1 MMTGCILGDGSVMT
15 NLTVK
20 TPNNEV
26 TTIDNNNNKSL
37 LLDDVQGV
45 MKDSSPLFF
54 SIVDQSSNAIVITDL
69 HHNIL
74 YVNKKFEQLSGYPL
88 HEVFGNKPNILK
100 SNKTPLSTYREMNST
115 LKEGKQWQG
124 EFINRH
130 RDGAEYVEEAIISPI
145 RDRNDRIICFLAEK
159 KNITDLKRAKREIHH
174 LSHFDTLTG
183 LPNRNYFINE
193 VDKMLAYGKFSRNHF
208 SILFADL
215 KRFKELNDTYGHYHG
230 DTVLREVAKRF
241 ISSLGPNDILARVGG
256 DEFAVLHRHSSPE
269 SLEVLVGSLASV
281 LKPAMTIDEHDHFL
295 GVRIGSATW
304 PVDSTSL
311 SQLLVCAD
319 IAMYNAKQQRRTYI
333 RYTTEL
339 GEKSN
344 REFNLASSLERAV
357 EDDNLHLVFQ
367 PKFDLNRRHFVGAE
381 ALLRWVD
388 PVFGAISPAEF
399 IPIAEKNGLMNIIG
413 GWVIN
418 QSCAQLARWKREK
431 FDLNGPLAI
440 NISIQQIEH
449 PSFYEQLMAAVH
461 RHQVNP
467 FDIELEVT
475 ESILISDPERTS
487 NVLKSLAQ
495 AGIGIAIDDFG
506 TGYSS
511 LSYLKKIHATTL
523 KIDKS
528 FIDNVVHDL
537 NDRAIVEAVISLAHN
552 LGIKIVAEGVEQK
565 DQSDL
570 LQSLGCDIVQGYLY
584 AKPQRDQEL
593 QLSCVKRVFD

>member
-1 MMTGCILGDGSVMT
+1 MT
-15 NLTVK
+15 NLSARTQA
-20 TPNNEV
+20 
-26 TTIDNNNNKSL
+26 TTLLDSDEEKSL
-37 LLDDVQGV
+37 LLDDVEGL

-54 SIVDQSSNAIVITDL
+54 SIVDQSSNAVVITDL
-69 HHNIL
+69 HHKIL
-74 YVNKKFEQLSGYPL
+74 YVNKKFEQLSGYTL
-88 HEVFGNKPNILK
+88 HQVFGNKPNILK
-100 SNKTPLSTYREMNST
+100 SHKTPLSTYREMNRA
-115 LKEGKQWQG
+115 LKEGRQWQG

-130 RDGAEYVEEAIISPI
+130 RDGNEYVEEATISPI
-145 RDRNDRIICFLAEK
+145 RDRHDKIICFLAEK
-159 KNITDLKRAKREIHH
+159 KNITDLKKARREIHH

-193 VDKMLAYGKFSRNHF
+193 VDKMLAYGQFNRNTF

-230 DTVLREVAKRF
+230 DVALREVAKRF

-256 DEFAVLHRHSSPE
+256 DEFAVLHRHSSQE
-269 SLEVLVGSLASV
+269 SLEALVGALTSG
-281 LKPAMTIDEHDHFL
+281 LKPAMTIADHDHFL

-304 PVDSTSL
+304 PSDGESL
-311 SQLLVCAD
+311 SQLLVSAD
-319 IAMYNAKQQRRTYI
+319 IAMNNAKKQRRTYS
-333 RYTTEL
+333 RYTPEL

-344 REFNLASSLERAV
+344 REFNLANSLERAV

-367 PKFDLNRRHFVGAE
+367 PKFDLNRRQFVGAE
-381 ALLRWVD
+381 ALLRWTD
-388 PVFGAISPAEF
+388 PVFGSISPVEF
-399 IPIAEKNGLMNIIG
+399 IPIAEKNGLMNLIG
-413 GWVIN
+413 SWVFN
-418 QSCAQLARWKREK
+418 QACEQLSRWKRSK
-431 FDLNGPLAI
+431 FALNGPLAI

-449 PSFYEQLMAAVH
+449 PGFYDHLMATIH
-461 RHQVNP
+461 RHQVNTY
-467 FDIELEVT
+467 DIELEVT

-487 NVLKSLAQ
+487 LVLKMLAK

-511 LSYLKKIHATTL
+511 LSYLKKIHASTL

-552 LGIKIVAEGVEQK
+552 LGIKIVAEGVERQ

-570 LQSLGCDIVQGYLY
+570 LQSLGCDIVQGYFY
-584 AKPQRDQEL
+584 SKPQPDREL
-593 QLSCVKRVFD
+593 QLNYSKKSAD